1 MSGVDVRP
9 IDVRPIKLSYDLKVK
24 KPPGNQS
31 LIANLMYRNCE
42 VWVGDQKLLADLIGL
57 SIKGYDVI
65 LGIRVRRLLSKGVQ
79 GYLAFLINTL
89 GDKVRLEDMLVVK
102 EYPDIFFEEL
112 ESLPPEREIAFKI
125 DVVPGVAPISKT
137 PYRIAPTELKELK
150 LQLQDLLE
158 QDFIRENYSP

>member
-1 MSGVDVRP
+1 MVELCISGEATLKMDVRGRLVSSAF
-9 IDVRPIKLSYDLKVK
+9 IS
-24 KPPGNQS
+24 
-31 LIANLMYRNCE
+31 
-42 VWVGDQKLLADLIGL
+42 
-57 SIKGYDVI
+57 
-65 LGIRVRRLLSKGVQ
+65 GIRVRRLLSKGVQ